1 MTHTKKFLGL
11 GIATATTIVLL
22 TVPDVLA
29 QSTPPVAPSQPAFEV
44 ATIKLADPNAVPK
57 NQAVRVSPT
66 RLSIA
71 SMSLSWLIYTAYGD
85 GGFNTSMRV
94 TGGPDWVNRTA
105 FALEGLS
112 SGPVTQRLQRLMLQ
126 TLLEERFGL
135 KLLHKEETHDVLGLV
150 VDRRDGTLG
159 PKVKKWDGTCPKVMP
174 ALYFPAPRRPLE
186 RAGDKFVV
194 GSASDAD
201 DPGVTYCPTGYLA
214 GGGMRIDGATMFTVA
229 EMLSLPPGR
238 ALLGNVTTDR
248 TGLTDRY
255 TLELDYPF
263 PQLPSAAAGAPS
275 EFAGPSLSGAI
286 RDQWGLR
293 LVGTKGTL
301 KVIVVEHAQL
311 PTDN

>member
-1 MTHTKKFLGL
+1 MTNTKKLLGL
-11 GIATATTIVLL
+11 GLAIAAIIVLL
-22 TVPDVLA
+22 PVRDALA
-29 QSTPPVAPSQPAFEV
+29 QPSPVPPSKPAFEV
-44 ATIKLADPNAVPK
+44 ATIKLAAPNAVPQ
-57 NQAVRVSPT
+57 NQAVRVSPP

-71 SMSLSWLIYTAYGD
+71 NMSLSWLIYTAYGD

-105 FALEGLS
+105 FAIEGLS
-112 SGPVTQRLQRLMLQ
+112 SGPVTQRQQRLMLQ

-135 KLLHKEETHDVLGLV
+135 KLLHNEETHDVLGLV
-150 VDRRDGTLG
+150 VDRRDGRLG

-174 ALYFPAPRRPLE
+174 VLYFQAPRRPLE

-194 GSASDAD
+194 GSASEAD

-255 TLELDYPF
+255 TLELDYAF
-263 PQLPSAAAGAPS
+263 PPVPAATGAPS

-301 KVIVVEHAQL
+301 KVIVVEHAHL
-311 PTDN
+311 PADN

>member
-1 MTHTKKFLGL
+1 
-11 GIATATTIVLL
+11 
-22 TVPDVLA
+22 
-29 QSTPPVAPSQPAFEV
+29 
-44 ATIKLADPNAVPK
+44 
-57 NQAVRVSPT
+57 
-66 RLSIA
+66 
-71 SMSLSWLIYTAYGD
+71 MSLSWLIYTAYGD

-105 FALEGLS
+105 FAIEGLS
-112 SGPVTQRLQRLMLQ
+112 SGPVTQRQQRLMLQ

-135 KLLHKEETHDVLGLV
+135 KLLHNEETHDVLGLV
-150 VDRRDGTLG
+150 VDRSDGRLG

-174 ALYFPAPRRPLE
+174 VLYFQAPRRPLE
-186 RAGDKFVV
+186 RAGDKFVA
-194 GSASDAD
+194 GSASEAD

-238 ALLGNVTTDR
+238 ALLGSVTTDR

-255 TLELDYPF
+255 TLELDYGF
-263 PQLPSAAAGAPS
+263 PPAPAAAGAPS
-275 EFAGPSLSGAI
+275 DFAGPSLSGAI

-301 KVIVVEHAQL
+301 KVIVVEYAHL
-311 PTDN
+311 PADN

>member
-105 FALEGLS
+105 FAIEGLS

-194 GSASDAD
+194 GSASEAD

-293 LVGTKGTL
+293 LEGTKGTL